1 STLTQQLV
9 RSYFL
14 TTDQTISRKL
24 REAAM
29 SLALESHFTKADLMN
44 AYVKEIYLG
53 QDGQRAV
60 HGFGLASQFYFG
72 KPLAEL
78 DLSEVA
84 LLVSIVRGPSY
95 YDPRRHPDRARVRRD
110 LVLKLMAER
119 NIIKAADAQAA
130 MRK

>member
-1 STLTQQLV
+1 MQAGGIAQGGSTLTQQLV

-29 SLALESHFTKADLMN
+29 SIALELHFTKADLMN
-44 AYVKEIYLG
+44 AYVNEIYLG
-53 QDGQRAV
+53 QDGQRAI

-78 DLSEVA
+78 DLSEVGVA
-84 LLVSIVRGPSY
+84 RRRGA
-95 YDPRRHPDRARVRRD
+95 RARRTTTRGG
-110 LVLKLMAER
+110 
-119 NIIKAADAQAA
+119 IPSG
-130 MRK
+130 